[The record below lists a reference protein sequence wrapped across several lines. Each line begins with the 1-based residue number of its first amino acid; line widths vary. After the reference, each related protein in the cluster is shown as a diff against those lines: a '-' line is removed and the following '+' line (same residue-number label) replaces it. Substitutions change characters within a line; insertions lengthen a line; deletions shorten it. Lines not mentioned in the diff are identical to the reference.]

1 MSDVPGAAATP
12 ALAEGAILSVIRGG
26 LLIVLLVGLIGV
38 LAELLLL
45 EHVEDPWQRVP
56 VFLLIAALIIAGW
69 HALDRGPLSVRFL
82 QGTMILFVLGGA
94 IGLLLHFK
102 GNMEFELEMKP
113 AMKGW
118 TLIRESLMGATP
130 ALAPGTMVQLGLIGL
145 VYTYRHPR
153 LRRTTPSHSTRR
165 DH

>member
-1 MSDVPGAAATP
+1 MSDVPGTAGTP
-12 ALAEGAILSVIRGG
+12 PLAEGATLSVIRGG

-45 EHVEDPWQRVP
+45 EHVEDPWQRAP
-56 VFLLIAALIIAGW
+56 VFLLIAALIIVGW
-69 HALDRGPLSVRFL
+69 HGLDRGPLSVRFL

-113 AMKGW
+113 AMTGW

-153 LRRTTPSHSTRR
+153 LRRTTPHSTRR